1 VTSPADRR
9 MVVEPR
15 KVGVASE
22 RNPCGAAAVGCINLE
37 RQSSVI
43 VVVRYEAVGIAAIRS
58 VQY

>member
-1 VTSPADRR
+1 

-58 VQY
+58 VRY